1 MSPYRQR
8 PVTSTSLRA
17 LLEAVPEAMLLAD
30 KTGRIVLANDQTAKQ
45 FGYQRRELLAWKAEN
60 LIVRR
65 LRHEYRRHLRDC
77 FANPRKKSLHSGMTL
92 FGLRKSGAQFP
103 IEISL
108 RRVNAR
114 PGVMVVLA
122 IRDVTDH
129 VRADEV
135 LREAR
140 DRLDERIKERTS
152 ELHYANRKLQREIL
166 ARRRSEEH
174 LRFIRD
180 IVKSSD
186 VAIIG
191 RKLDGTVLSW
201 NPAARR
207 MFGYSAKEMIGR
219 SILTIVPP
227 ERLAQSRKLMAAIQR
242 GERLEHIEVAARRKD
257 GKRVPMV
264 VTVSPVWN
272 AEGKLV
278 GASVIARDITQ
289 RKRADAR
296 IRYERDRAERYLE
309 IAEVVILVLDRR
321 GRITLLNRKG
331 CQVLGSGKSECD
343 LLHRNWF
350 TGNVPRRARRAMKEA
365 FQQLV
370 SGKVKGPQYHESP
383 VMTKFGEERLIAWHC
398 SALKD
403 ESGQIIGTL
412 SSGEDV
418 TERRAAEEALRQL
431 PGRLLHARDE
441 ERRRIAREL
450 HDSTAQRLALLIT
463 QLGRAQRLGA
473 QSNGDKNRLLRE
485 ARAAAGQALR
495 EVRSLSYLLHPPL
508 LEEMGLA
515 SALRVYV
522 GSLQKQDGIRIDLD
536 IPRRLERYSRN
547 IELSAFRIV
556 QEALGN
562 VLRHSR
568 SARARVQLTRE
579 PDALV
584 VKVIDHG
591 RGFARGAAGPSGAA
605 PHRIGMG
612 LAGMRERANLVNG
625 RLVIRSGKA
634 GTTVTAVIPVSG
646 KTREEEN
653 THTLRRRSRR
663 SPARHS

>member
-1 MSPYRQR
+1 MSPDRENPQKTTPLR
-8 PVTSTSLRA
+8 P
-17 LLEAVPEAMLLAD
+17 LLEAAPESVLLVD
-30 KTGRIVLANDQTAKQ
+30 KSGHIIMANAQAAKR
-45 FGYQRRELLAWKAEN
+45 FGYRGKELPGRKAED
-60 LIVRR
+60 LIAHQ
-65 LRHEYRRHLRDC
+65 LRGKYRRILRGS
-77 FANPRKKSLHSGMTL
+77 FAHPRKNSALMPLVGR
-92 FGLRKSGAQFP
+92 RKNGEEFP
-103 IEISL
+103 IELSL
-108 RRVNAR
+108 GAAAAGRGSLA
-114 PGVMVVLA
+114 VLV
-122 IRDVTDH
+122 ICDVTD
-129 VRADEV
+129 RNRMEEE

-140 DRLDERIKERTS
+140 ETLGKRIKERTR
-152 ELHYANRKLQREIL
+152 ELLQANRELQREIL

-180 IVKSSD
+180 IVRSSD

-201 NPAARR
+201 NPAARH

-227 ERLAQSRKLMAAIQR
+227 ERLAQSRKLMAAIRR
-242 GERLEHIEVAARRKD
+242 GERLEHIEAAARRKD
-257 GKRVPMV
+257 GKRIPMV

-309 IAEVVILVLDRR
+309 IAEVIILVLDRR

-331 CQVLGSGKSECD
+331 CQALGSGQRECE

-370 SGKVKGPQYHESP
+370 SGNVKGPQYHESP

-412 SSGEDV
+412 NSGEDV
-418 TERRAAEEALRQL
+418 TERREAEEALRQL
-431 PGRLLHARDE
+431 PGRLLKARDE

-485 ARAAAGQALR
+485 ARTAAGQALR

-515 SALRVYV
+515 PALRVFV
-522 GSLQKQDGIRIDLD
+522 GGLQKHNATRIDLD
-536 IPRRLERYSRN
+536 IPPRLERYPRN
-547 IELSAFRIV
+547 IELCAFRVV
-556 QEALGN
+556 QEALTN
-562 VLRHSR
+562 VLRHSQ
-568 SARARVQLTRE
+568 SPRARVQLMRE
-579 PDALV
+579 PRALV

-591 RGFARGAAGPSGAA
+591 RGLSRGVARPFRGD
-605 PHRIGMG
+605 HRHIGIG
-612 LAGMRERANLVNG
+612 LAGMRERVNQVKG
-625 RLVIRSGKA
+625 RLAIRSGKA
-634 GTTVTAVIPVSG
+634 GTTVTAVIPVPG
-646 KTREEEN
+646 KTREED